1 MAFPIPDEDFYLCSV
16 CLDDMTERNPRLLAC
31 HHSYCEECL
40 VKLVRRGIIKCP
52 TCRQITHVANNDVTE
67 LSKNFQLLGIKER
80 ENRLLSILY
89 EYKEK
94 IDTQQQSKKFV
105 IPKYGWEDILHREFE
120 KTVKEGYE
128 VLRNP
133 EKFNKV
139 KDAEFL
145 IAFPGIKRN
154 ITTTQNQTNQVRM
167 TSDSPYVPFDY
178 RQGENLFAPPEVVSE
193 KKPLTLRCP
202 WQVAC
207 LVNGLLAIAD
217 LKKDNVCV
225 VNCDRN
231 VMMSYKVREHFGEV
245 TSVYSNDGKT
255 LYIVQERCITSVCYP
270 STNNKTYYP
279 DLSDMRGLY
288 VLDDTNFI
296 IYNNSTVCE
305 YEPTTNKVKKVVRG
319 LNNCNMCIPYKDTDT
334 NKQRNI
340 VIDDN
345 EREDNIKI
353 YNDRWNRIH
362 SFGAPGSQDGMLD
375 GPRRAVI
382 VDDNLLVCDMYNHRV
397 SCFTIK
403 GDFICHVLTAS
414 DGITSPFGIDF
425 SFPFLWITEVNYPK
439 LATVKGYQYTE

>member
-16 CLDDMTERNPRLLAC
+16 CLDDMTECNQRLLAC

-120 KTVKEGYE
+120 QTVKEGYE
-128 VLRNP
+128 VRRNP

-139 KDAEFL
+139 EDAEFL
-145 IAFPGIKRN
+145 IAYPGITRN

-167 TSDSPYVPFDY
+167 TSDSSAFC
-178 RQGENLFAPPEVVSE
+178 ENLFAPPEVVSE
-193 KKPLTLRCP
+193 KKPLTLRCR

-207 LVNGLLAIAD
+207 LDKGLLAIAD

-231 VMMSYKVREHFGEV
+231 VMMSYKVREHFGGGEEC
-245 TSVYSNDGKT
+245 
-255 LYIVQERCITSVCYP
+255 L
-270 STNNKTYYP
+270 
-279 DLSDMRGLY
+279 
-288 VLDDTNFI
+288 F
-296 IYNNSTVCE
+296 
-305 YEPTTNKVKKVVRG
+305 
-319 LNNCNMCIPYKDTDT
+319 
-334 NKQRNI
+334 
-340 VIDDN
+340 
-345 EREDNIKI
+345 
-353 YNDRWNRIH
+353 
-362 SFGAPGSQDGMLD
+362 
-375 GPRRAVI
+375 
-382 VDDNLLVCDMYNHRV
+382 
-397 SCFTIK
+397 
-403 GDFICHVLTAS
+403 
-414 DGITSPFGIDF
+414 
-425 SFPFLWITEVNYPK
+425 
-439 LATVKGYQYTE
+439 